1 MVLKTKAAK
10 STKSAN
16 TGSTSSTEG
25 SSTNAKS
32 TGSKSAKSIF
42 DRDSDNDI
50 DLDDLL
56 IGLRECVT
64 WCISWRGAMLFGGA
78 FGLFS
83 ASLNIA
89 AWVGA
94 MAPLGMGAPIAGV
107 VTWGLIQWR
116 ELAPILDDLNLKSS
130 IAAMVRLQRKPM
142 DIPLLNE
149 NLHGHAKARYRRYR
163 DREKNAELGSEF
175 VRWACYGLE
184 FAVLVVGGGILTPM
198 GVSWSGVLLA
208 IVGMV
213 GVEMGLRMFN
223 TCGEKLMTPE
233 EREYLR
239 SIEKSVQRTTVS
251 AAAIK

>member
-1 MVLKTKAAK
+1 MVLKTKASK

-16 TGSTSSTEG
+16 TGSTSSTDT
-25 SSTNAKS
+25 SSTKS
-32 TGSKSAKSIF
+32 TGSKSTGSKSIF
-42 DRDSDNDI
+42 DRDGDNDI

-64 WCISWRGAMLFGGA
+64 WVISWRGAMLFGGA
-78 FGLFS
+78 FGLFA
-83 ASLNIA
+83 ASLNIT

-163 DREKNAELGSEF
+163 NREKNAELGSEF
-175 VRWACYGLE
+175 VRWVCYGLE
-184 FAVLVVGGGILTPM
+184 FAVLVVGGGILTPV

-208 IVGMV
+208 LVGMV

-251 AAAIK
+251 AASLD

>member
-1 MVLKTKAAK
+1 MPLNTKAAK

-16 TGSTSSTEG
+16 TASTGATEG
-25 SSTNAKS
+25 SSSNAKS

-42 DRDSDNDI
+42 DRDGDNDI

-56 IGLRECVT
+56 IGFRDCAQ

-78 FGLFS
+78 FGLFA
-83 ASLNIA
+83 ASLNIG
-89 AWVGA
+89 AWVAA
-94 MAPLGMGAPIAGV
+94 MSPLGMGAPIAGV

-130 IAAMVRLQRKPM
+130 IASMVRLQRKPM
-142 DIPLLNE
+142 DIPLLQE
-149 NLHGHAKARYRRYR
+149 ALHGHAKARYRRYR

-184 FAVLVVGGGILTPM
+184 FAVLVVGGGILTPV

-223 TCGEKLMTPE
+223 TCGEKLMTPD

-251 AAAIK
+251 AASID

>member
-1 MVLKTKAAK
+1 MVLKTKATK
-10 STKSAN
+10 STRSN
-16 TGSTSSTEG
+16 NNESTSSTEG
-25 SSTNAKS
+25 SSTKS

-42 DRDSDNDI
+42 DRDGDNNI

-64 WCISWRGAMLFGGA
+64 WVVSWRGAMLFGGA

-83 ASLNIA
+83 AWLNVTAWIA
-89 AWVGA
+89 A
-94 MAPLGMGAPIAGV
+94 MAPLGMGAPIAGI

-175 VRWACYGLE
+175 VRWICYGLE
-184 FAVLVVGGGILTPM
+184 FAVLVVGGGILTPL
-198 GVSWSGVLLA
+198 GVSWTGVLLA

-213 GVEMGLRMFN
+213 GVEMGLRMFHA
-223 TCGEKLMTPE
+223 CGEKLMTPE

-251 AAAIK
+251 ATSLN

>member
-1 MVLKTKAAK
+1 MVLKTKATK
-10 STKSAN
+10 STKSTN

-25 SSTNAKS
+25 STKA

-42 DRDSDNDI
+42 DRDGDNDI

-64 WCISWRGAMLFGGA
+64 WVISWRGAMLFGGA

-83 ASLNIA
+83 ASLNVA

-142 DIPLLNE
+142 EIPLLNE
-149 NLHGHAKARYRRYR
+149 NLHGHAKVRYRRYR

-175 VRWACYGLE
+175 VRWVCYGLE

-198 GVSWSGVLLA
+198 GVSWTGVLLA

-233 EREYLR
+233 EREYLK

-251 AAAIK
+251 AASLE